1 MKRLACALAT
11 LAIVL
16 WAQGTARA
24 SAALG
29 DEQNGGPFTA
39 VVYPTGQH
47 PADVN
52 NVQAAVSA
60 GGRVLLKATDAA
72 GVFTPFN
79 FGPAVAGSGT
89 VFLNADVHL
98 TGETVAGRMTTIT
111 GGDTPFRS
119 LKLVESVLEGLNFE
133 GPRMAAVLV
142 RAADRFEFR
151 RSRVARVVPF
161 HWYTEDGVDWYK
173 GQALWVAVTGTSSGA
188 IVIED
193 NVFEDCGLGGA
204 QLGYGLA
211 LATGDAPLRVAR
223 NIIRGVNFAGIILIL
238 PGAETVIEENT
249 IVPGPGDITPRYG
262 GNAIHLLGAWKRVQ
276 DAPVLIRNNV
286 LSVEGPEA
294 EGIHAF
300 GDEVYNKKVQ
310 NLSVEKNEITVTD
323 GLAGIGLWGEVV
335 GAEVRNNRI
344 RGGAQYAM
352 LLGAGFFDPTEQS
365 VGNKFTGNNIST
377 FDASVA
383 DVFFDTN
390 TLDNVLKGHGGTV
403 IDLGIGNIITGSR
416 KSLPV
421 HAEEQLRSAQ
431 RSMQRRPGLSEPAH
445 ANRP

>member
-1 MKRLACALAT
+1 
-11 LAIVL
+11 VL

-60 GGRVLLKATDAA
+60 GGRVLLKATDTA

-79 FGPAVAGSGT
+79 VGPAVAGSGT
-89 VFLNADVHL
+89 VFLNADVQL
-98 TGETVAGRMTTIT
+98 TGKTVAGRMTTIT

-119 LKLVESVLEGLNFE
+119 LKLVES
-133 GPRMAAVLV
+133 
-142 RAADRFEFR
+142 
-151 RSRVARVVPF
+151 
-161 HWYTEDGVDWYK
+161 
-173 GQALWVAVTGTSSGA
+173 
-188 IVIED
+188 
-193 NVFEDCGLGGA
+193 
-204 QLGYGLA
+204 
-211 LATGDAPLRVAR
+211 
-223 NIIRGVNFAGIILIL
+223 
-238 PGAETVIEENT
+238 
-249 IVPGPGDITPRYG
+249 
-262 GNAIHLLGAWKRVQ
+262 
-276 DAPVLIRNNV
+276 VLIRNNV

-431 RSMQRRPGLSEPAH
+431 RSMRGLIY
-445 ANRP
+445 